1 MMPDPCYFDDSLP
14 RLVRVLASKLDRAQL
29 EAGVVLRDAGGRLCF
44 FGEREVAP
52 EVALELGAAARAAL
66 GRYARPDRLFG
77 GGGEAGAQRALRDP
91 VALPVPVDLGDGEV
105 VTVRY
110 VDRRI
115 VGADWLLPPSPRPAE
130 AFAPEGGAAAP
141 PRALRVAFSS
151 LKGGVGRTT
160 ALTVVAAEQARRG
173 RNVLVID
180 LDLEAPG
187 IGSLLL
193 SDDRMPG
200 FGVIDYLLERN
211 FGPVDPAIV
220 SDMVGT
226 SALTQEHGLVN
237 VVPAIGARTLAS
249 PGNYLAKLSRA
260 VIEALD
266 EGAPTPLAGKLS
278 EMLAALEAQRQ
289 YDLVLIDVRAG
300 FAEIAAG
307 PILTLDAE
315 VLIFGTA
322 QHQTLQDLRF
332 LLAHLASLSR
342 DVRPSP
348 WSRLKMVH
356 AKAAQAAEVGAFR
369 DALWTLFSDHVYEES
384 EGLEEFN
391 FDVNAPEAPHY
402 PILIPLDIAFAD
414 WEPVGRLDRLLDTYY
429 PRTFADLVD
438 YVEDLLGA
446 DQHPGH
452 LPPRGWHQAQGRRRG
467 AQARAARVGR
477 RPAL

>member
-1 MMPDPCYFDDSLP
+1 MPDPCYFDDSLP
-14 RLVRVLASKLDRAQL
+14 RFVRILAGKLDKERI

-44 FGEREVAP
+44 FSEDDVASTVA
-52 EVALELGAAARAAL
+52 VALGAEAKAAL
-66 GRYARPDRLFG
+66 GHYARPDRLIVG
-77 GGGEAGAQRALRDP
+77 RGEAGAQRVLREPDM
-91 VALPVPVDLGDGEV
+91 LPFSVDLGGGEML
-105 VTVRY
+105 TVRY
-110 VDRRI
+110 LDRRI
-115 VGADWLLPPSPRPAE
+115 VGADWLQSPSTSLSAPSVPGAE
-130 AFAPEGGAAAP
+130 VA
-141 PRALRVAFSS
+141 PRARTLRVAFSS
-151 LKGGVGRTT
+151 LKGGVGRST
-160 ALTVVAAEQARRG
+160 ALTVVAAEQARKG

-193 SDDRMPG
+193 AEDRMPG

-211 FGPVDPAIV
+211 FGSVDRTIL

-226 SALTQEHGLVN
+226 SALTQGHGLVN
-237 VVPAIGARTLAS
+237 VVPAIGTRTLAS

-266 EGAPTPLAGKLS
+266 EGAPIPLAGKLR
-278 EMLAALEAQRQ
+278 EMLAELEAQRQ

-300 FAEIAAG
+300 LAEIAAG

-322 QHQTLQDLRF
+322 QRQTLQDLSF

-342 DVRPSP
+342 DARLSP

-356 AKAAQAAEVGAFR
+356 AKAAQAAEAGTFR
-369 DALWTLFSDHVYEES
+369 DELWTLFSDHVYVES
-384 EGLEEFN
+384 MGLEEFN

-414 WEPVGRLDRLLDTYY
+414 WDPVGRPDRLLDTYY
-429 PRTFADLVD
+429 SRTFGELVD

-446 DQHPGH
+446 GEDD
-452 LPPRGWHQAQGRRRG
+452 AQE
-467 AQARAARVGR
+467 
-477 RPAL
+477 